1 MYWNYIWFEI
11 QRKKESYSFI
21 KLLNIRLKTKDLDI
35 PNLDIL
41 RVANNKLVAWNVY
54 AAEKE
59 CKMV

>member
-1 MYWNYIWFEI
+1 MIWNYI